1 MWEKENKVRQYI
13 LPIGYTVVMTL
24 CVPLHMMLLEC
35 ALLAGSGN
43 AESSSWL
50 GLGLYGAGVLI
61 YLMAVA
67 VLGILNV
74 VRSFR
79 AYRQKDIRYC
89 VNGMLILK
97 YGMVLYFII
106 NYVVIAMIVLAGGLA
121 AFVGSRGTILFAL
134 PFMLPGI
141 LFFMTVLVIGTWLI
155 MVPGAF
161 YGVQVIR
168 LSYGEKKMGMGA
180 ALLHGFLQFNFLV
193 DVLDA
198 MYLAVKNGEWEKR
211 ALYL

>member
-24 CVPLHMMLLEC
+24 CVPFHMMLLEC

-50 GLGLYGAGVLI
+50 V
-61 YLMAVA
+61 
-67 VLGILNV
+67 
-74 VRSFR
+74 
-79 AYRQKDIRYC
+79 
-89 VNGMLILK
+89 
-97 YGMVLYFII
+97 
-106 NYVVIAMIVLAGGLA
+106 
-121 AFVGSRGTILFAL
+121 
-134 PFMLPGI
+134 
-141 LFFMTVLVIGTWLI
+141 

-180 ALLHGFLQFNFLV
+180 PGHG
-193 DVLDA
+193 
-198 MYLAVKNGEWEKR
+198 
-211 ALYL
+211 

>member
-67 VLGILNV
+67 VLRILNV
-74 VRSFR
+74 VRSFQ

-97 YGMVLYFII
+97 YGMVLFFII

-121 AFVGSRGTILFAL
+121 AFVGSCCRRRETEIIMESHGVTGMCGSTLYIQE
-134 PFMLPGI
+134 PDTEDIYEEKFMDA
-141 LFFMTVLVIGTWLI
+141 
-155 MVPGAF
+155 VPKEWDWSG
-161 YGVQVIR
+161 QQIR
-168 LSYGEKKMGMGA
+168 QDQTRQEDQTHL
-180 ALLHGFLQFNFLV
+180 
-193 DVLDA
+193 
-198 MYLAVKNGEWEKR
+198 
-211 ALYL
+211 